1 MVTRPRQVQ
10 LRWLHGLSR
19 LMLLGQRQDRLKRSP
34 KMLAARRSKQRRQ
47 LARQILEI
55 PSEQWLRPKSS
66 GEWIWRALRWGGPG
80 VALGWWLSQSG

>member
-19 LMLLGQRQDRLKRSP
+19 LVLLGQRQDRLKRSS
-34 KMLAARRSKQRRQ
+34 KMLAARRSKQRSQ

-55 PSEQWLRPKSS
+55 PSEQWLRPKWSS
-66 GEWIWRALRWGGPG
+66 EWIWRALRWGGPG
-80 VALGWWLSQSG
+80 VALGWWLSQRG